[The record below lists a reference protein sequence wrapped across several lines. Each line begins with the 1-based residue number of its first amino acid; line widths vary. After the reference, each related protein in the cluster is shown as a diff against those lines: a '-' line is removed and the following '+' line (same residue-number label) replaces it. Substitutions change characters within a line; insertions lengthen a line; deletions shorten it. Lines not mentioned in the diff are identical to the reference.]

1 MHCIIIQHLFDI
13 VTHLHTHMCSSLVF
27 QDRTSTITSLEELL
41 NVTGIN
47 QTEEINFSE
56 IAREVEAQHGTCHY
70 DGHHCWVIWMGCAL
84 VVYLSV

>member
-1 MHCIIIQHLFDI
+1 MEQCALYSKFQCLFDM
-13 VTHLHTHMCSSLVF
+13 VPPPVHTWCSSLVF

-56 IAREVEAQHGTCHY
+56 IAREVEAQHGTY
-70 DGHHCWVIWMGCAL
+70 G
-84 VVYLSV
+84 LSLWWT